1 MAAPNEYR
9 DRWWPAA
16 AVDRVQTLQLELP
29 EPFTT
34 VHGGEFTEL
43 QVAYETW
50 GELNEARDNAVLVI
64 HPLTTDTHATG
75 GFDGQ
80 PDGWW
85 EAMIGPGRAIDTDS
99 RFVICPNLTG
109 SCYGSTGP
117 RFPGPDGEPWL
128 DRFPLLTP
136 LDIMR
141 VQHLLVQQLGVRRLK
156 KVVGPSMGGMIA
168 WEWAIEAGSMVDLA
182 VVVAAPL
189 RTTPYQI
196 GLNWLQRRGI
206 EIDVSGDEITSRLG
220 QMVARGVGMLS
231 YRAPIGM
238 EEKFGRDWFKK
249 PGSTIKDRGMF
260 NIESWLRHHGK
271 RITKRF
277 DPLTYITLTRAMDLH
292 DISEDRGGLIAAL
305 DRVECPVLAVGISSD
320 PLYTPSEV
328 HLGAEILSQLDK
340 PVQYAEIRSPHGHD
354 GFLLETDQ
362 LSTILRQ
369 AKLPG
374 SQPVPTREERELTN
388 VRLGILGAGQVAE
401 KLARIL
407 VTRSRQLQ
415 EEHGLRFEI
424 AAVAEIDLEKELGD
438 RFGHAEL
445 LRDPARLVRRAD
457 LDVIIDL
464 TLGEGSA
471 ALVEEAL
478 TRSRPVVTPNK
489 VLLHTHGARLE
500 RLALDNGVR
509 LAFHNSIAAGWPLL
523 YSVDRPLGRRDV
535 RSLQAVLSSTCNVI
549 LGAVETGGSFETGL
563 EQARQRGLTEPDP
576 ALDISG
582 WDTVQKLV
590 ILIARTLGVRFPAGQ
605 VQVRPLSGLDPF
617 LVREAPAL
625 GLRVKQI
632 GLFVA
637 GAGRPV
643 IAVMPMAV
651 PLDGY
656 LGGARDAN
664 NVLVVDG
671 GEAGEMAYFARG
683 GETVPVASA
692 VLGDLVGLFEPTRSW
707 TGRYPPAEEQAL
719 PARFAHALVRKDGKA
734 AVGEA
739 GDPDGIPV
747 LESLLHPRDLE

>member
-1 MAAPNEYR
+1 MTAPDEYR

-16 AVDRVQTLQLELP
+16 AADRVQVLQLDLP
-29 EPFTT
+29 EPFVT
-34 VHGGEFTEL
+34 VHGGKFTEI

-50 GELNEARDNAVLVI
+50 GELNESRDNAVLVI

-85 EAMIGPGRAIDTDS
+85 EPVIGPGRAVDTDT

-117 RFPGPDGEPWL
+117 RFPADDGEPWL

-141 VQHLLVQQLGVRRLK
+141 IQHLLIRQLGIRRLR

-168 WEWAIEAGSMVDLA
+168 WEWAIEAGSIVDLA

-196 GLNWLQRRGI
+196 GLNWLQRRGT
-206 EIDVSGDEITSRLG
+206 EIDVSGDEVTSRLG

-231 YRAPIGM
+231 YRAPIGI

-292 DISEDRGGLIAAL
+292 DVGEGRGGLIAAL
-305 DRVECPVLAVGISSD
+305 DKVECPVLAVGISSD

-328 HLGAEILSQLDK
+328 HLGADILSQLDK
-340 PVQYAEIRSPHGHD
+340 PVQYNEIRSPHGHD

-362 LSTILRQ
+362 LSAILRQ
-369 AKLPG
+369 AKQPG
-374 SQPVPTREERELTN
+374 STPVPTRDERETTT
-388 VRLGILGAGQVAE
+388 VRLGILGAGQVAA

-407 VTRSRQLQ
+407 ETRSPQLQ
-415 EEHGLRFEI
+415 LEHGLRFEI
-424 AAVAEIDLEKELGD
+424 AAVAEVDPDKDLGD
-438 RFGHAEL
+438 RFGRAEL
-445 LRDPARLVRRAD
+445 LRDPGQLVRRDD
-457 LDVIIDL
+457 LDVILDL
-464 TLGEGSA
+464 TRGDGSA

-478 TRSRPVVTPNK
+478 SRSRPVVTPNK
-489 VLLHTHGARLE
+489 ALLHTHGARLE
-500 RLALDNGVR
+500 RLALNHGVR

-549 LGAVETGGSFETGL
+549 LSTMEAGASFEEGL
-563 EQARQRGLTEPDP
+563 EQARLRELTEPDP
-576 ALDISG
+576 ALDLSG

-590 ILIARTLGVRFPAGQ
+590 ILIARTLGLRFPTGQ
-605 VQVRPLSGLDPF
+605 VHVKPLTGLDPL
-617 LVREAPAL
+617 LVREAPRI
-625 GLRVKQI
+625 GLRVKQV

-637 GAGRPV
+637 GAGGPV

-683 GETVPVASA
+683 GEAVPVASA

-707 TGRYPPAEEQAL
+707 TGRYPPAEEDPR
-719 PARFAHALVRKDGKA
+719 PARFAHFLVRQGEQA
-734 AVGEA
+734 AIGEA
-739 GDPDGIPV
+739 GDPSGIPV
-747 LESLLHPRDLE
+747 LESLLHTRDLE

>member
-16 AVDRVQTLQLELP
+16 AADRVQVLQLDLH
-29 EPFTT
+29 EPFVT

-50 GELNEARDNAVLVI
+50 GKLNDDRDNAVLVI

-75 GFDGQ
+75 EYEGQ
-80 PDGWW
+80 PAGWW
-85 EAMIGPGRAIDTDS
+85 EPVIGPGRAIDTDS

-109 SCYGSTGP
+109 GCYGSTGP
-117 RFPGPDGEPWL
+117 RFPAPDGEPWL

-141 VQHLLVQQLGVRRLK
+141 VQHLLIRQLGIRRLK

-196 GLNWLQRRGI
+196 GLNWLQRRGT

-231 YRAPIGM
+231 YRAPIGI

-292 DISEDRGGLIAAL
+292 DVGENRGGLIAAL
-305 DRVECPVLAVGISSD
+305 DRVECPVLAIGISSD

-328 HLGAEILSQLDK
+328 HLGADILAQLDK

-354 GFLLETDQ
+354 GFLLETGQ
-362 LSTILRQ
+362 LATILRQ
-369 AKLPG
+369 ARQPG
-374 SQPVPTREERELTN
+374 SPPVPTRNERQLKT

-407 VTRSRQLQ
+407 DSRSHQLQ
-415 EEHGLRFEI
+415 LEHGLRFEI
-424 AAVAEIDLEKELGD
+424 AAVAEIDPDKDLGD
-438 RFGHAEL
+438 RFGQAEL
-445 LRDPARLVRRAD
+445 MRDPALLVRRDD
-457 LDVIIDL
+457 LDAVLDL
-464 TLGEGSA
+464 TRGEGSA

-478 TRSRPVVTPNK
+478 TRGRPVVTPNK
-489 VLLHTHGARLE
+489 MLLHTHGARLE
-500 RLALDNGVR
+500 RLALDHGVR
-509 LAFHNSIAAGWPLL
+509 LAFHNCIAAGWPLL
-523 YSVDRPLGRRDV
+523 YSVDRPLGRQDV

-549 LGAVETGGSFETGL
+549 LGAMEGGASFEAGL
-563 EQARQRGLTEPDP
+563 EQARLRDLTEPDP
-576 ALDISG
+576 ALDLSG

-605 VQVRPLSGLDPF
+605 VEVRTLAGVDPL
-617 LVREAPAL
+617 LVQEAPAL

-632 GLFVA
+632 GLFVSRPE
-637 GAGRPV
+637 GPV

-651 PLDGY
+651 PADGY
-656 LGGARDAN
+656 LGGAREAN

-671 GEAGEMAYFARG
+671 GDAGEMAYFARG

-707 TGRYPPAEEQAL
+707 TGRYPPADVKPR
-719 PARFAHALVRKDGKA
+719 PARFAHLLARDNGKA
-734 AVGEA
+734 VVREA
-739 GDPDGIPV
+739 GDPAGIPI
-747 LESLLHPRDLE
+747 LESLIHPRDLE